1 MKIKIYNYFF
11 LFNLILCVIIDIRA
25 WAIGKYGIFLF
36 WKASSMMPFNFGMTY
51 DNFFKSTYADFLL
64 GLYLFVLII
73 QIPIYIFSESYNKD
87 RFFGVYFR
95 WSILFFMYIF
105 NDSFASNLSANYYIR
120 QAREKIASDPHL
132 CVAYCKKLSQSMRFV
147 HAMDYF
153 GYINIIS
160 EQEIESKQFIN
171 GHWYLFKCNKKATMG
186 ELIGEASFYQ
196 KMYVN
201 NKIIDFSQMKKID
214 NLRIYSELEF
224 LQDLVQ
230 CDFDTIPSN
239 KIRIISTV
247 VSIENNNICYFSPT
261 VNTEEIW
268 TCSNNS
274 LCTGDSVLVAY
285 LERNHRMFD
294 IYKIHPN
301 LDEFNYC
308 NSLTGVFLCDST
320 FQEKNF
326 FTKKNIGAIEIG
338 NYYPKS
344 ENGIFI
350 SSKPMSGGSPCIHIN
365 LEGNEKNNQN

>member
-1 MKIKIYNYFF
+1 MNMKKIYYYFL
-11 LFNLILCVIIDIRA
+11 LFNVILCIIIDIRA
-25 WAIGKYGIFLF
+25 WVIGKYDIFLF
-36 WKASSMMPFNFGMTY
+36 WETSSMMPFYHDISY
-51 DNFFKSTYADFLL
+51 DYFFYSTYVDYLL
-64 GLYLFVLII
+64 GLYFFVLVI
-73 QIPIYIFSESYNKD
+73 QIPIYIFSISYNKD
-87 RFFGVYFR
+87 RFFSVYLR
-95 WSILFFMYIF
+95 WSILLFMYTF
-105 NDSFASNLSANYYIR
+105 NRSFASSLSADYYIR
-120 QAREKIASDPHL
+120 QAYDKIASDPHL
-132 CVAYCKKLSQSMRFV
+132 CVAYCKKLSQTMRFV
-147 HAMDYF
+147 HGMDCYD
-153 GYINIIS
+153 YINIIS

-186 ELIGEASFYQ
+186 ELMGEASFYQ
-196 KMYVN
+196 KMYIK
-201 NKIIDFSQMKKID
+201 NKIIDFSQKNKID
-214 NLRIYSELEF
+214 NLKIYSDPVF
-224 LQDLVQ
+224 LQDLVKSN
-230 CDFDTIPSN
+230 FDTIPPY

-247 VSIENNNICYFSPT
+247 VLIENNNICYFSPT

-285 LERNHRMFD
+285 LDQNHRMFD

-308 NSLTGVFLCDST
+308 NSSTGVLLCDST

-365 LEGNEKNNQN
+365 LEGNE

>member
-1 MKIKIYNYFF
+1 MKIKKIYNYFF

-36 WKASSMMPFNFGMTY
+36 WNLSSKMPFLELTY
-51 DNFFKSTYADFLL
+51 NEFFESTYFFFLI
-64 GLYLFVLII
+64 GLFFFILILQLPIYLFSISYNKNQFGSVCCRWLILVLLFVLNDA
-73 QIPIYIFSESYNKD
+73 FAASLSSSYFKQC
-87 RFFGVYFR
+87 
-95 WSILFFMYIF
+95 
-105 NDSFASNLSANYYIR
+105 NYK
-120 QAREKIASDPHL
+120 KITSDPYL
-132 CVAYCKKLSQSMRFV
+132 CVRYCEKGNQTLRFL
-147 HAMDYF
+147 ANGMECDYLR
-153 GYINIIS
+153 IIS
-160 EQEIESKQFIN
+160 DQSLKSKQFTN

-196 KMYVN
+196 KMYIK

-308 NSLTGVFLCDST
+308 NSFTGVFLCDST

-344 ENGIFI
+344 QNGIFI

-365 LEGNEKNNQN
+365 LEGNE